1 MFVTRPFAKKAIGW
15 ITAVSGITF
24 GFLGLFVSSQV
35 DISSLSFHGD
45 DYWPKNWAEF
55 VGGVLFGLAFL
66 TASLSALRN
75 RRRAV
80 LIYFVISPFAAF
92 CLAFTS
98 AGYLEWHAD
107 GGGYFESPF
116 ISTALW
122 LAILFFI
129 PFLLPLLAIRNRK
142 RALLLFLIPALLIA
156 PVFVFSRWT
165 RSFLPELA
173 GWTILFVAFGSFWL
187 VTHKLGW
194 PPLLSPRP
202 RSLKRRFAAFG
213 ATVLSVMLMDFA
225 GTLALAIARSGLFEE
240 CGDRHPFARPV
251 SPEQIVMTARL
262 IWVGRFGHRISIG
275 DKAGLAGIGVVER
288 QFWGP
293 RMPRVVL
300 LTNNL
305 FWKGE
310 TYFVDGSRETGLL
323 ARFLPIV
330 VAGNCGRTRPLVD
343 AEIDLREVEKG
354 SLSTNGAHIVGYAR
368 KPESLR
374 SFLNFPPVAH
384 IPMPH
389 AQMRLSGSGGERV
402 VTSDQDG
409 IYEIDGLPPDVYT
422 LKLALPDTQFSS
434 DQRVTVTRDAV
445 NKDVIFERDFPV
457 IWNGVIEGTVKDDMG
472 RPAKAF
478 VDLTFIDGRVLSGE
492 ARSSSETKPDGS
504 FRLEQIPPGRY
515 ALIVDSI
522 GPHKESPYPPQTQG
536 VYILELSPGQRIEGV
551 AFSVRPSIERKLRVR
566 VLWPDGRPVKNATVS
581 VAYDRPQG
589 YIRPVVY
596 ESDPEP
602 DKNGVGEISVFGNLH
617 VRVFAVGYLDGN
629 FNSFWDSLRYSAP
642 VDLQGSALPS
652 QVDFVVNRSSRP
664 EIK

>member
-1 MFVTRPFAKKAIGW
+1 M
-15 ITAVSGITF
+15 
-24 GFLGLFVSSQV
+24 
-35 DISSLSFHGD
+35 
-45 DYWPKNWAEF
+45 
-55 VGGVLFGLAFL
+55 GGVLFGLAFL
-66 TASLSALRN
+66 TASVIALRN
-75 RRRAV
+75 RRRAALV
-80 LIYFVISPFAAF
+80 FFVISPFAAF

-98 AGYLEWHAD
+98 AGYLEWHKD

-116 ISTALW
+116 ISTASW
-122 LAILFFI
+122 LALLFFI
-129 PFLLPLLAIRNRK
+129 PFLLPLLSLRNWK
-142 RALLLFLIPALLIA
+142 RATLLFVIPVLLVT

-173 GWTILFVAFGSFWL
+173 GWSVMFVAFGSFWL

-194 PPLLSPRP
+194 PPLISPRP
-202 RSLKRRFAAFG
+202 RSLMRRSAAFS
-213 ATVLSVMLMDFA
+213 ATVLLVILIDIASTAALTML
-225 GTLALAIARSGLFEE
+225 RSGLFGE

-262 IWVGRFGHRISIG
+262 IWVGRLGRRMGIG
-275 DKAGLAGIGVVER
+275 DKAGVVGVGIVER

-293 RMPRVVL
+293 RVPRVVL
-300 LTNNL
+300 LTDYV

-310 TYFVDGSRETGLL
+310 TYFVDGSRDTGLL

-330 VAGNCGRTRPLVD
+330 RAGDCSRTRPLVD
-343 AEIDLREVEKG
+343 AEIDLHAIEKG
-354 SLSTNGAHIVGYAR
+354 SLAATGAHIVGYAR
-368 KPESLR
+368 KPELLR

-389 AQMRLSGSGGERV
+389 AQIRLTGSAGDRII
-402 VTSDQDG
+402 TTDQDG

-422 LKLALPDTQFSS
+422 LRLSLPDTEFSS
-434 DQRVTVTRDAV
+434 EQKVTVTKETI
-445 NKDVIFERDFPV
+445 NKRVIFERDFPV
-457 IWNGVIEGTVKDDMG
+457 IWNGMIEGTVKDDRG
-472 RPAKAF
+472 QPAKAF
-478 VDLTFIDGRVLSGE
+478 VDLNYVDGSVLTGE
-492 ARSSSETKPDGS
+492 AKSASETGPDGS
-504 FRLEQIPPGRY
+504 FSLEKIPPGRY
-515 ALIVDSI
+515 ALTVDSV
-522 GPHKESPYPPQTQG
+522 GPHKDSPYPPQTQG
-536 VYILELSPGQRIEGV
+536 VYILDLSAGQRIEGV
-551 AFSVRPSIERKLRVR
+551 AFSMRPSIERKLRVR
-566 VLWPDGRPVKNATVS
+566 VFWPDGRPVKNATVS

-596 ESDPEP
+596 DSDPEP
-602 DKNGVGEISVFGNLH
+602 DKNGVGEISVFGDLH